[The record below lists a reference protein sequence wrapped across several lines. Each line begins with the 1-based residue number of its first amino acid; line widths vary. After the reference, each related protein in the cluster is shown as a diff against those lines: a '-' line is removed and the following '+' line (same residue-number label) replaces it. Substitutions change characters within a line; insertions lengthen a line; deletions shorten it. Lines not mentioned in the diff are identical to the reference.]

1 MGTGGIAIIAAG
13 VLLFALLS
21 KRLEGSI
28 VSLPIVFVAFGWLIG
43 SGGLGVTHLDLAHGV
58 VHVIAEVTLVLVLFA
73 DATRIDLKRLI
84 ADHNLPQRM
93 LLVGL
98 PLIILLGGG
107 AALVLFPA
115 MSWATAFLLAAI
127 LAPTDAALGQ
137 SVVSNPIVPVR
148 IRQALNVESG
158 LNDGIVLP
166 VVLIFAIC
174 AGAPAAESSSTVDLA
189 LFALQQ
195 VVLGPIAGVVVGAL
209 GALAINRASGHDWMT
224 EPFEGIAI
232 LSIAALAYVGAE
244 LIGGNGFISAFVAGL
259 MFGARLREKC
269 DFLLEFMETEG
280 QLLTLMTFLVFGTAM
295 VPDAV
300 ATISWTIVL
309 YAILSLT
316 VVRMIPIALSIS
328 GTGLSGGSKLF
339 LGWFGPRGLASI
351 LFALLILEKYSVPGV
366 DMVHVTVVVTVLLS
380 VLLHGVT
387 AGPLARAYG
396 RRVAKSG
403 ECEESK
409 STSEMPVRHKMSPE
423 PSSEL
428 KEET

>member
-1 MGTGGIAIIAAG
+1 MGIGGAAVVALG

-28 VSLPIVFVAFGWLIG
+28 VTLPIVFVAFGWLIG
-43 SGGLGVTHLDLAHGV
+43 SGGLGIAHLDLSHGV

-98 PLIILLGGG
+98 PLIIVLGAV
-107 AALVLFPA
+107 AAMILFPG
-115 MSWATAFLLAAI
+115 MSWAMAFLLAAI

-137 SVVSNPIVPVR
+137 SVVSNRIVPVR

-166 VVLIFAIC
+166 VVLIFAIL
-174 AGAPAAESSSTVDLA
+174 AGGGAAGSSSASELAIFTLKQVALGPAA
-189 LFALQQ
+189 
-195 VVLGPIAGVVVGAL
+195 GIVVGIL
-209 GALAINRASGHDWMT
+209 GALAINQASGRDWMT
-224 EPFEGIAI
+224 QPFEGIAI
-232 LSIAALAYVGAE
+232 LSIAALAFVGAE
-244 LIGGNGFISAFVAGL
+244 LVGGNGFIGAFVGGL
-259 MFGARLREKC
+259 VFGARLREKC

-280 QLLTLMTFLVFGTAM
+280 QLLTLLTFLIFGAAM
-295 VPDAV
+295 VPESFA
-300 ATISWTIVL
+300 AISWTVVL

-316 VVRMIPIALSIS
+316 VVRMIPIAISIS
-328 GTGLSGGSKLF
+328 GTGLSHGSKLF

-351 LFALLILEKYSVPGV
+351 LFALLILEKYPIPGAETV
-366 DMVHVTVVVTVLLS
+366 LVTVVASVLMS

-387 AGPLARAYG
+387 AAPLAAAYG
-396 RRVAKSG
+396 RLVVKKG

-409 STSEMPVRHKMSPE
+409 PTSEMPVRHGMSR
-423 PSSEL
+423 
-428 KEET
+428 T